1 MSETVPCR
9 QLESIVRNFATKH
22 AFGWVLKKLGN
33 HKLNHIANA
42 KSSFARDMVDAE
54 VPLVFLDRSFFGNG
68 KAGLLI
74 TDRRVY
80 SSTVSYSIPLAD
92 IRSATVELK
101 STAEVMLG
109 SGTKDHTL
117 FVNGAPLYTEL
128 ATMGRKPL
136 TFYAEV
142 LNALANA
149 VRQGTDTSAIPVKAG
164 LAPQAPTSSPTD
176 SRASLSG
183 PGSGSPHRPGGELP
197 EYIRIAA
204 ALVCADKPA
213 DEAFRDLGAVG
224 VSEASARPLIEEM
237 NKLRSCPR
245 PQTAMQQLIG
255 GLVLT
260 PLAIGLS
267 VLTINLHNQT
277 YIVFGGLGSLG
288 VLLAIVG
295 GFRLLFGSPNLK
307 TEELIRAWCDLH
319 PSHGNL
325 DHQE

>member
-92 IRSATVELK
+92 IRIATVELK

-176 SRASLSG
+176 SRAALSG

-224 VSEASARPLIEEM
+224 VSEASARPLIEDDEQA
-237 NKLRSCPR
+237 S
-245 PQTAMQQLIG
+245 QLP
-255 GLVLT
+255 T
-260 PLAIGLS
+260 PPNRHA
-267 VLTINLHNQT
+267 TT
-277 YIVFGGLGSLG
+277 DRRLG
-288 VLLAIVG
+288 VDTTCYWPE
-295 GFRLLFGSPNLK
+295 RSHHRSPQP
-307 TEELIRAWCDLH
+307 DLH
-319 PSHGNL
+319 RLRWPWRAPGDRWRIPPIIRQPESENRRTDSGMV
-325 DHQE
+325 